1 MKNGACGLTGAAVLQ
16 FPVKVQRQA
25 KRRMNRVELDARH
38 SWMMSNRSKWETE
51 VTDGAEHMSARMA
64 MLMKLMDEKLGP
76 VGGQRMTVARM
87 RRDITEGRKLIEK
100 RNRVKRWLASL
111 GVDLAEIEGP
121 EQALFA
127 AFDQLA

>member
-1 MKNGACGLTGAAVLQ
+1 MLQ
-16 FPVKVQRQA
+16 FPAKVQRQA

-38 SWMMSNRSKWETE
+38 SWMMSNRGKWETE
-51 VTDGAEHMSARMA
+51 ATDGAEYMSARVA

-87 RRDITEGRKLIEK
+87 RRDIAEGRKLIEK
-100 RNRVKRWLASL
+100 RNRVKAWLASL
-111 GVDLAEIEGP
+111 GVDLDHIKDA

-127 AFDQLA
+127 AFDKLGAAR